1 MLRVQQRVSCSIENS
16 VRNGAAF
23 FTHVER
29 LQSLTLLDALAGLLE
44 TDQADGDVI
53 KIHRDEILSPDTVGD
68 MDDRIAVVLV
78 GDGGSQN
85 GRLPELL
92 NTCSVLKLPL
102 LIIVVDNGRAINTFT
117 KDVAANTMT
126 YKLAD
131 HYQVPGILL
140 DGLDAVNVAKA
151 GRVVTDYIRKGNGS
165 AVIQIHTYRF
175 MGCVCVYFFC
185 IFA

>member
-1 MLRVQQRVSCSIENS
+1 MPHIQ
-16 VRNGAAF
+16 
-23 FTHVER
+23 
-29 LQSLTLLDALAGLLE
+29 GLLE
-44 TDQADGDVI
+44 KDQANDEVI
-53 KIHRDEILSPDTVGD
+53 KICSSVEESDWDKILSRITTDIK
-68 MDDRIAVVLV
+68 DDRIAAVLV

-92 NTCSVLKLPL
+92 NTCSKLKLTL

-131 HYQVPGILL
+131 HYQVPGVLL

-151 GRVVTDYIRKGNGS
+151 GRVVTDHIRRGHG
-165 AVIQIHTYRF
+165 AALIQIHTYRF
-175 MGCVCVYFFC
+175 MG
-185 IFA
+185 